1 MDIHHSIIIDQNNVG
16 PIWGT
21 IQNQPGTKT
30 TESMQTTT
38 TEIILDY
45 WSTSE
50 RSESKIEFQG
60 ELFNTRDPD
69 DKKPLR
75 LIT

>member
-1 MDIHHSIIIDQNNVG
+1 MWVLFGEPFKTS
-16 PIWGT
+16 PEL
-21 IQNQPGTKT
+21 KT